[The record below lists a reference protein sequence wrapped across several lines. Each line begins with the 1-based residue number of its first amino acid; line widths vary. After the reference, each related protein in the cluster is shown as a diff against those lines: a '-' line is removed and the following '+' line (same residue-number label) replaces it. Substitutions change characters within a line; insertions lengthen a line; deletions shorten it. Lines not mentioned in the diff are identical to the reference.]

1 MGKTITV
8 EQILELGELGFN
20 ILKQFRRF
28 IARYIRPES
37 AGLPELVQKQLGAI
51 CAAYALAKDDQET
64 PILLPEPRQRL
75 LKEKEVLNAIIS
87 LKQLARQIPE
97 LQPRIE
103 MIIGYLEKMT

>member
-1 MGKTITV
+1 MEIDGNRKLLVVGYKFEIKNDSR
-8 EQILELGELGFN
+8 LNKELQDYYKNQGYKGEKLR
-20 ILKQFRRF
+20 KR
-28 IARYIRPES
+28 
-37 AGLPELVQKQLGAI
+37 VV
-51 CAAYALAKDDQET
+51 KDKEY
-64 PILLPEPRQRL
+64 QRL